1 MYDGICDAI
10 HREMDAL
17 DEKYST
23 GKTPMN
29 SQDLEMIDKMAHT
42 MKSLKAYE
50 AMVDGDYYSRGRGR
64 VRYDDYPKG
73 DYRRY

>member
-1 MYDGICDAI
+1 MYEAICDAI

-23 GKTPMN
+23 SKTQLN
-29 SQDLEMIDKMAHT
+29 SQDLDMIDKMAHT

-50 AMVDGDYYSRGRGR
+50 AMVDGEYSRRNR